1 MPNTPSSYRPGH
13 AAGAAFHAL
22 VPAFAGGQDTPRAFL
37 ERCLE
42 VIAVREPVVQAW
54 VVRNEAGARVAA
66 DESTLR
72 WRQNRQLSPIDGMP
86 IGIKDLLE
94 TRDMPTGMGCAA
106 YRNNFPKRDNAAVW
120 ALREAGAV
128 VLGKTVT
135 TELGGTHPGPTTNPF
150 DPARTPGGSS
160 SGSAAA
166 VGAGMVPATIGT
178 QVGGSIIRPASFCGN
193 VALKPSQGAIHRGER
208 QATSQSTHGVHAH
221 CIEDMWQVAFEIASR
236 TGGDPGRPGLAGPA
250 TPPAAHKPAV
260 LGVMEGKGW
269 DLLDNAARS
278 AFEQVLSQIRNAG
291 IIVLRRADL
300 PDLEAFERS
309 IEDAQSIAG
318 LITAWENQWSF
329 RNLVAESPD
338 GVSQRTKNVLASA
351 EAMTPQD
358 YRDLLERRDQ
368 AQRRHAALQS
378 HVDAL
383 IAPPAVGIAPLRVND
398 EPGRPLVSNPTGNSV
413 FNTPSSILGAPAV
426 TIPLIAL
433 AGLPMGIQVMGQQQ
447 ADARITGIARWL
459 MESMDPVLL

>member
-1 MPNTPSSYRPGH
+1 
-13 AAGAAFHAL
+13 
-22 VPAFAGGQDTPRAFL
+22 
-37 ERCLE
+37 
-42 VIAVREPVVQAW
+42 
-54 VVRNEAGARVAA
+54 
-66 DESTLR
+66 LR
-72 WRQNRQLSPIDGMP
+72 Q
-86 IGIKDLLE
+86 
-94 TRDMPTGMGCAA
+94 
-106 YRNNFPKRDNAAVW
+106 
-120 ALREAGAV
+120 AGAV

-150 DPARTPGGSS
+150 DSTRTPGGSS

-166 VGAGMVPATIGT
+166 VGAGMVPAAIGT

-250 TPPAAHKPAV
+250 TPPMVHKPAV

-269 DLLDNAARS
+269 GLLDDAAKS
-278 AFEQVLSQIRNAG
+278 AFEQVLSQIRKAG

-300 PDLEAFERS
+300 PGLEAFERA
-309 IEDAQSIAG
+309 IEEAQSIAG

-329 RNLVAESPD
+329 RNLIAESPD

-368 AQRRHAALQS
+368 AQRRHAALQN

-383 IAPPAVGIAPLRVND
+383 IAPASVGIAPLRVND
-398 EPGRPLVSNPTGNSV
+398 EPGKPLVSSPTGNSV

-426 TIPLIAL
+426 TIPLVAV
-433 AGLPMGIQVMGQQQ
+433 AGLPMGVQLMGQQQ
-447 ADARITGIARWL
+447 ADARIK
-459 MESMDPVLL
+459 V